1 MDEQSAEFVLG
12 TLSMYQA
19 IKNSWNELGKPSE
32 IKVTEVEFPG
42 FDGNNEGHLYSFSRA
57 LAEDNRFN
65 EQLGLQGGNSHSAK
79 VSTYRSML
87 AVWKGQGT
95 DCSLTMEQIQEVLAA
110 RGY

>member
-1 MDEQSAEFVLG
+1 MDEQSAEFVLD

-42 FDGNNEGHLYSFSRA
+42 GDGNNEGHLYSFSRA

-65 EQLGLQGGNSHSAK
+65 EQLGLQGKNSHSAK